1 MKYQRFSPRQAL
13 TLTWWKR
20 PEFADYDGIL
30 CDGSIR
36 SGKTVSMA
44 VGFILWSMYSFNNES
59 FAICG
64 RTIESLHGKKVAIF
78 ATAGT
83 YPDSQAARDYLDNAA
98 ALLPEDS
105 ECLGTFISQGRVHS
119 FHIGKRSEHAK
130 LVHPMT
136 PDRLARLQEAEKHP
150 NEDDFRRAG
159 EWAVSMAE
167 KAQA

>member
-1 MKYQRFSPRQAL
+1 MKSL
-13 TLTWWKR
+13 
-20 PEFADYDGIL
+20 
-30 CDGSIR
+30 
-36 SGKTVSMA
+36 
-44 VGFILWSMYSFNNES
+44 ILWSSRTGNTK
-59 FAICG
+59 AIAEAVYEALPDEKDIFEEG
-64 RTIESLHGKKVAIF
+64 RQPSVDGYDLIFVGFWASAAELTSLRA
-78 ATAGT
+78 ARSSRCMERRL
-83 YPDSQAARDYLDNAA
+83 PSSQPPAPIRIPRQPRDYLDNAA